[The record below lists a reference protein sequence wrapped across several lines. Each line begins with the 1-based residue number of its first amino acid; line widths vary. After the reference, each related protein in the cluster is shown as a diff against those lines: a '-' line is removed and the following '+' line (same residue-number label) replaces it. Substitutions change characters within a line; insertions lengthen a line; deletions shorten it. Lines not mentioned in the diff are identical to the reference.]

1 MMTQNDL
8 PASPPTY
15 ALPCGRALVVDQDRK
30 DLQTCVETLRR
41 MGFEVNAFTTCQ
53 EALRCMENVP
63 VDFAFVHQ
71 GSAAFEWQEI
81 VQRVLARDRR
91 TPVVVLT
98 RRLDVGCYLEAI
110 HLGAADYV
118 EKPLAPAQI
127 ERLVTTF
134 SHPRPME
141 MRRSA

>member
-1 MMTQNDL
+1 MTGNDL
-8 PASPPTY
+8 QSSPSTY
-15 ALPCGRALVVDQDRK
+15 ALPCGRALVVDEDRK
-30 DLQTCVETLRR
+30 DLQSCVETLRR
-41 MGFEVNAFTTCQ
+41 MGFEVNAFTNCQ
-53 EALRCMENVP
+53 EALRCMEKVP
-63 VDFAFVHQ
+63 VDFAFVNQ
-71 GSAAFEWQEI
+71 GSAAFAWQEI
-81 VQRVLARDRR
+81 VRRVLVRDRR

-134 SHPRPME
+134 SHPRPVQ
-141 MRRSA
+141 MRPSA